1 MPLLFMRF
9 LPCLGGLLAI
19 IGLLVT
25 IRHSGVVAEQ
35 NKQAKV
41 AIKEVGRYEKIE
53 KEVAGLSDSELDKRI
68 SKRVR

>member
-1 MPLLFMRF
+1 MFLRLLPYLGILIAAIGF
-9 LPCLGGLLAI
+9 LAT
-19 IGLLVT
+19 V
-25 IRHSGVVAEQ
+25 RHAGVVAEQ

-53 KEVAGLSDSELDKRI
+53 KEVAGLSDAELDKRI